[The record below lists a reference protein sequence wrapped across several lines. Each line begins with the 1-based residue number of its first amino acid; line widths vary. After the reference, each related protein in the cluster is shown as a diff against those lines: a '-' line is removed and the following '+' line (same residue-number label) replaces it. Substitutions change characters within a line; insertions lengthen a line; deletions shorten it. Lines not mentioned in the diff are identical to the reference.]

1 MKAGILAAGWGARLR
16 AQGVALPKPL
26 VSVGG
31 QPLIARLLQT
41 VRQAGIDEAVCIINA
56 AFPEV
61 AQYCQER
68 DWGMPVQCLSKST
81 AHSLES
87 FLALQPYLETE
98 PFLLFTID
106 AVFPHATLSS
116 FLHQAQR
123 YPEADGVLAVTPFV
137 DDEKPLWA
145 LLDGDNRILRLGPPA
160 QAGGLVSAGVYFFA
174 PGVFREAEAARRGKF
189 TAFRQFLVHLITNG
203 YALYGYCIPK
213 VIDVDRPADIV
224 MAEALLAEL
233 REG

>member
-1 MKAGILAAGWGARLR
+1 MKAGILAAGWGERLR
-16 AQGVALPKPL
+16 AQGVTLPKPL

-31 QPLIARLLQT
+31 QPLIARLLQA
-41 VRQAGIDEAVCIINA
+41 VRQCGVDEAVCIVNA

-68 DWGMPVQCLSKST
+68 DWGITVQCLSRST

-87 FLALQPYLETE
+87 FLALQPYLEAE

-106 AVFPHATLSS
+106 AVFPRAVLFS
-116 FLHQAQR
+116 FLQQARQ
-123 YPEADGVLAVTPFV
+123 YPEADGVLGVTPFV

-145 LLDGDNRILRLGPPA
+145 ILDGDNRILHLGPSA
-160 QAGGLVSAGVYFFA
+160 QAGGLVTAGVYFFA
-174 PGVFREAEAARRGKF
+174 PSVFHEAEAARRGKF
-189 TAFRQFLVHLITNG
+189 TAFRQFLTHLITSG
-203 YALYGYCIPK
+203 YALYGYRIPK
-213 VIDVDRPADIV
+213 VIDVDRPADIA

-233 REG
+233 GEE